1 MTIDPQELSD
11 SDLYLQL
18 TLTVE
23 KWIDS
28 ILFDERGENIF
39 SRVVFGDGYFSNFI
53 QLSPYFVKEQKK
65 IGNYKWKL
73 GCYKKIPLFINNF
86 QNSSLVVF
94 KNSKI
99 KIRDNK
105 IDMILL
111 DKELKDVVKSYDK
124 GDYFNFLTLFC
135 IKEEKISITSRSD
148 QSSIIETGP
157 LDIKL

>member
-39 SRVVFGDGYFSNFI
+39 SRIIFGHGYFSNFI

-86 QNSSLVVF
+86 QNLS
-94 KNSKI
+94 
-99 KIRDNK
+99 
-105 IDMILL
+105 
-111 DKELKDVVKSYDK
+111 
-124 GDYFNFLTLFC
+124 GNFLTRIWFRQCANVLTQLIHFSFIMGQFYC
-135 IKEEKISITSRSD
+135 NIN
-148 QSSIIETGP
+148 
-157 LDIKL
+157 

>member
-28 ILFDERGENIF
+28 ILFDEGGENRF
-39 SRVVFGDGYFSNFI
+39 SRIVFGNGYFSNFI
-53 QLSPYFVKEQKK
+53 QLSPYFAKEQKK

-73 GCYKKIPLFINNF
+73 GCYKKIPIFINNF

-94 KNSKI
+94 KNSRI

-105 IDMILL
+105 IDMILM
-111 DKELKDVVKSYDK
+111 DKELKDGIKSYDM
-124 GDYFNFLTLFC
+124 GDYFNFLTPFC
-135 IKEEKISITSRSD
+135 IEDEKIHLTSKPD